1 MTSAPSTSVPEVISA
16 LFDLTAW
23 AVFDV
28 DPEGRILAGNDE
40 SGSMQLVEITP
51 DGNRT
56 QLTALPSRCS
66 GRYVPG
72 TRRVVVQHDNGG
84 DERTQLSLLD
94 LAPSDGSAASTPAG
108 PALTD
113 PGHAAAPVPTQ
124 LPATLPASLEALAP
138 LVRDPAYKH
147 DLADV
152 SANSVVFL
160 TNRRD
165 GVDFDLVVHDLTTGT
180 ETTLYDGGGYLAAA
194 VASHDRHKVA
204 ITVLSSRP
212 RSTQI
217 LVAGDSGDDA
227 VALTAPDEH
236 AHHSQVAWT
245 ADDTSLVM
253 ASDHDREFAA
263 VVRVRRAETHSPED
277 TAWQTLVE
285 ADDHDLEVVLSPDG
299 TAMVVGHH
307 QDGVTTLAVH
317 EPDGTHRCDVTL
329 PDAGVPTVVWA
340 PDSSRF
346 AVHLTTP
353 GDPGSVHL
361 VDAAT
366 GAATTVVDG
375 RAQIPAGLP
384 LSLPTTHRVP
394 TPDGEQVPCFVHR
407 PAPGSDAA
415 LAGASV
421 VVVHGGP
428 EGEATRLFS
437 PAIQALTAAGFT
449 VLVPNVRGSA
459 GYGKRWVSLDDVDK
473 RLDSVADLAAL
484 RGWLPEL
491 GLDPARSALW
501 GGSYG
506 GYMVLAGTTMQPD
519 LWAAGVDIVGMSS
532 LVTFL
537 ENTSGYRRAVRE
549 REYGSLEH
557 DRDLLIAAS
566 PLTYL
571 DQLRA
576 PLFVIHGANDPRVP
590 LSEAQQIA
598 AALADRGVRHELR
611 VYDDEGHGLAKRANR
626 KDAYPAAIAF
636 LAEILGRTDQGG
648 TKRVGTAHGDRGQA
662 SRDLQ
667 GATDSPVDI
676 DPQSGTAIPGG
687 PR

>member
-1 MTSAPSTSVPEVISA
+1 MTSAPATSTPEIINA
-16 LFDLTAW
+16 LLDLTAW
-23 AVFDV
+23 TVFDV

-40 SGSMQLVEITP
+40 SGSMQLVEIAP
-51 DGNRT
+51 DGTRT

-94 LAPSDGSAASTPAG
+94 LAPSDGSAGSSPAG
-108 PALTD
+108 PALPD
-113 PGHAAAPVPTQ
+113 SRPAATPLPAH
-124 LPATLPASLEALAP
+124 LPATLEALTP
-138 LVRDPAYKH
+138 LVHDPEYKH

-152 SANSVVFL
+152 SAGSVVFL

-165 GVDFDLVVHDLTTGT
+165 GVDFDLVVHDLATGT

-194 VASHDRHKVA
+194 VASHDRRSVA

-217 LVAGDSGDDA
+217 LVAGGGGGSTT
-227 VALTAPDEH
+227 ALTAPDEH

-245 ADDTSLVM
+245 FDDAALVM

-263 VVRVRRAETHSPED
+263 VVRVHSGEVNSPEE
-277 TAWQTLVE
+277 TVWQTLVE

-317 EPDGTHRCDVTL
+317 EPDGAHRCDVAL

-346 AVHLTTP
+346 AVHLTTS

-366 GAATTVVDG
+366 GTATTVVDG

-384 LSLPTTHRVP
+384 ISLPTVHRVP
-394 TPDGEQVPCFVHR
+394 TPDGEQIPCFVYR
-407 PAPGSDAA
+407 PAATDVAANTGVADTGAA
-415 LAGASV
+415 LDGASV
-421 VVVHGGP
+421 LVIHGGP
-428 EGEATRLFS
+428 EAEASRLFS
-437 PAIQALTAAGFT
+437 PMIQALAAAGFT

-484 RGWLPEL
+484 QAWLPDL

-537 ENTSGYRRAVRE
+537 ENTSEYRRAARE

-557 DRDLLIAAS
+557 DRDLLTAAS
-566 PLTYL
+566 PITYL
-571 DQLRA
+571 EQLRA

-598 AALADRGVRHELR
+598 AALADRGIRHELR
-611 VYDDEGHGLAKRANR
+611 VYDDEGHGLAKRTNR
-626 KDAYPAAIAF
+626 KDAFPAAIEF
-636 LAEILGRTDQGG
+636 LAEILGR
-648 TKRVGTAHGDRGQA
+648 
-662 SRDLQ
+662 
-667 GATDSPVDI
+667 
-676 DPQSGTAIPGG
+676 
-687 PR
+687 

>member
-1 MTSAPSTSVPEVISA
+1 MTSAPATSAPEIINA
-16 LFDLTAW
+16 LLDLTAW

-40 SGSMQLVEITP
+40 SGSMQLVEIAP
-51 DGNRT
+51 DGTRT
-56 QLTALPSRCS
+56 ALTALPSRCS

-72 TRRVVVQHDNGG
+72 TRHVVVQHDNGG
-84 DERTQLSLLD
+84 DEKTQLSLLD
-94 LAPSDGSAASTPAG
+94 LASDAVGTTTPAL
-108 PALTD
+108 PA
-113 PGHAAAPVPTQ
+113 A
-124 LPATLPASLEALAP
+124 LPATLADLVP
-138 LVRDPAYKH
+138 LVRDPEHKH

-152 SANSVVFL
+152 SADSVVFL

-165 GVDFDLVVHDLTTGT
+165 GVAFDVVVHDLATST
-180 ETTLYDGGGYLAAA
+180 ETTLYDGGGYLVDA
-194 VASHDRHKVA
+194 VASHDRRSVA
-204 ITVLSSRP
+204 ITLLSSRP

-217 LVAGDSGDDA
+217 LLAAGGEADDTAARA
-227 VALTAPDEH
+227 VAVTSYDEH
-236 AHHSQVAWT
+236 AHHSQAAWT
-245 ADDTSLVM
+245 ADDGALVM

-263 VVRVRRAETHSPED
+263 VLRVRADRADRADIRPTDD
-277 TAWQTLVE
+277 TSAADGTDRTIWETLVE

-299 TAMVVGHH
+299 TTMVVGHH

-317 EPDGTHRCDVTL
+317 ESDGAHRCDVTL
-329 PDAGVPTVVWA
+329 PGAGVPTVVWA

-346 AVHLTTP
+346 AVHLTTS

-361 VDAAT
+361 VDATT
-366 GAATTVVDG
+366 GTATTVVDG
-375 RAQIPAGLP
+375 TAQIPAGLP
-384 LSLPTTHRVP
+384 VSLPTVHRVP

-437 PAIQALTAAGFT
+437 PVIQALTAAGLT

-484 RGWLPEL
+484 RAWLPEL

-537 ENTSGYRRAVRE
+537 ENTSEYRRAARE

-557 DRDLLIAAS
+557 DRDLLVAAS
-566 PLTYL
+566 PITYL

-590 LSEAQQIA
+590 LSEAEQIA
-598 AALADRGVRHELR
+598 AALAERGIRHELR
-611 VYDDEGHGLAKRANR
+611 VYADEGHGLAKRANR
-626 KDAYPAAIAF
+626 KDAYPAAIEF
-636 LAEILGRTDQGG
+636 LAEILGR
-648 TKRVGTAHGDRGQA
+648 
-662 SRDLQ
+662 
-667 GATDSPVDI
+667 
-676 DPQSGTAIPGG
+676 
-687 PR
+687 

>member
-1 MTSAPSTSVPEVISA
+1 MTSAPSTSVPEIINA
-16 LFDLTAW
+16 LLDLTAW

-40 SGSMQLVEITP
+40 SGSMQLVEIAP
-51 DGNRT
+51 DGTRT

-72 TRRVVVQHDNGG
+72 TRLVVVQHDNGG

-94 LAPSDGSAASTPAG
+94 LAPSDGSAASSPTG
-108 PALTD
+108 P
-113 PGHAAAPVPTQ
+113 
-124 LPATLPASLEALAP
+124 TLPASLEALTP
-138 LVRDPAYKH
+138 LVHDPEHKH

-152 SANSVVFL
+152 SAGSVVFL

-165 GVDFDLVVHDLTTGT
+165 GVDFDLVVHDLATGT

-194 VASHDRHKVA
+194 VASHDRRSVA

-217 LVAGDSGDDA
+217 LVAGDGGDSTT
-227 VALTAPDEH
+227 ALTAPDEH

-245 ADDTSLVM
+245 ADDDALVM

-263 VVRVRRAETHSPED
+263 VVRVRPAEANAPED
-277 TAWQTLVE
+277 TDNSDGTVWQTLVE

-317 EPDGTHRCDVTL
+317 EPDGTHRCDVAL
-329 PDAGVPTVVWA
+329 PDTGVPTVVWA

-346 AVHLTTP
+346 AVHLTTSA
-353 GDPGSVHL
+353 DPGSVHL

-375 RAQIPAGLP
+375 RAEIPDGLP
-384 LSLPTTHRVP
+384 ISLPTVHRVP
-394 TPDGEQVPCFVHR
+394 APDGERIPCFVYR
-407 PAPGSDAA
+407 PAPAGAANTGAA
-415 LAGASV
+415 LDGASV
-421 VVVHGGP
+421 LVVHGGP
-428 EGEATRLFS
+428 EAEAARLFS
-437 PAIQALTAAGFT
+437 PIIQALAAAGFT
-449 VLVPNVRGSA
+449 VLVPNVRGSS

-484 RGWLPEL
+484 QAWLPEL

-537 ENTSGYRRAVRE
+537 ENTSEYRRAARE
-549 REYGSLEH
+549 REYGSLQH
-557 DRDLLIAAS
+557 DRDLLTAAS
-566 PLTYL
+566 PITYL
-571 DQLRA
+571 EQLRA

-598 AALADRGVRHELR
+598 AALADRGIRHELR

-626 KDAYPAAIAF
+626 KDAYPAAIEF
-636 LAEILGRTDQGG
+636 LAEILGR
-648 TKRVGTAHGDRGQA
+648 
-662 SRDLQ
+662 
-667 GATDSPVDI
+667 
-676 DPQSGTAIPGG
+676 
-687 PR
+687 

>member
-1 MTSAPSTSVPEVISA
+1 MPEIINA
-16 LFDLTAW
+16 LLDLTAW

-40 SGSMQLVEITP
+40 SGSMQLVEIAP
-51 DGNRT
+51 DGTRT

-72 TRRVVVQHDNGG
+72 TRLVVVQHDNGG

-94 LAPSDGSAASTPAG
+94 LAPSDGSAASPPAG
-108 PALTD
+108 PALPD
-113 PGHAAAPVPTQ
+113 SRPAAAA
-124 LPATLPASLEALAP
+124 LPPQLPASLEALTP
-138 LVRDPAYKH
+138 LVHDPEYKH

-152 SANSVVFL
+152 SAGSVVFL

-165 GVDFDLVVHDLTTGT
+165 GVDFDLVVHDLATGT
-180 ETTLYDGGGYLAAA
+180 ETTLYDGGGYLASA
-194 VASHDRHKVA
+194 VASHDRRSVA
-204 ITVLSSRP
+204 ITVLSSQP

-217 LVAGDSGDDA
+217 LVAGDGGDNTT
-227 VALTAPDEH
+227 ALTAPDEH

-245 ADDTSLVM
+245 AADDALVM

-263 VVRVRRAETHSPED
+263 VVRVRPAEANSPEG
-277 TAWQTLVE
+277 TVWQTLVE

-317 EPDGTHRCDVTL
+317 EPDGTHRCDVAL

-366 GAATTVVDG
+366 GATTTVVDG
-375 RAQIPAGLP
+375 RAEIPDSVP
-384 LSLPTTHRVP
+384 ISLPTVHRVP
-394 TPDGEQVPCFVHR
+394 TPDGERIPCFVYR
-407 PAPGSDAA
+407 PAPAGDITNTDATNTDATNVAGTGAA
-415 LAGASV
+415 LDGASV
-421 VVVHGGP
+421 LVIHGGP
-428 EGEATRLFS
+428 EAEAARLFS
-437 PAIQALTAAGFT
+437 PMIQALAATGFT

-484 RGWLPEL
+484 RAWLPEL

-537 ENTSGYRRAVRE
+537 ENTSEYRRAARE

-557 DRDLLIAAS
+557 DRDLLTAAS
-566 PLTYL
+566 PITYL

-598 AALADRGVRHELR
+598 AALAERGIRHELR

-636 LAEILGRTDQGG
+636 LAEILGR
-648 TKRVGTAHGDRGQA
+648 
-662 SRDLQ
+662 
-667 GATDSPVDI
+667 
-676 DPQSGTAIPGG
+676 
-687 PR
+687 

>member
-1 MTSAPSTSVPEVISA
+1 MTSAPVSSVPEIISS
-16 LFDLTAW
+16 LLDLTAW
-23 AVFDV
+23 TVFDV

-40 SGSMQLVEITP
+40 SGSMQLVEIAP
-51 DGNRT
+51 DGTRT
-56 QLTALPSRCS
+56 QLTALPTRCS

-72 TRRVVVQHDNGG
+72 TRRVVVQHDNDG

-94 LAPSDGSAASTPAG
+94 LAPADGSAAP
-108 PALTD
+108 
-113 PGHAAAPVPTQ
+113 
-124 LPATLPASLEALAP
+124 LPATLEALTP
-138 LVRDPAYKH
+138 LVHDPEYKH

-152 SANSVVFL
+152 SAGSVVFL

-165 GVDFDLVVHDLTTGT
+165 GVDFDLVVHDLATGT

-194 VASHDRHKVA
+194 VASHDRRSVA
-204 ITVLSSRP
+204 ITVLSSQP

-217 LVAGDSGDDA
+217 LVAGDGRDSTT
-227 VALTAPDEH
+227 ALTAPDEH
-236 AHHSQVAWT
+236 AHHAQVAWT
-245 ADDTSLVM
+245 AADDGLVM

-263 VVRVRRAETHSPED
+263 VVRVRPAEANGPED
-277 TAWQTLVE
+277 TGSPEGTVWQTLVE
-285 ADDHDLEVVLSPDG
+285 ADDHDLEVILSPDG

-317 EPDGTHRCDVTL
+317 EPDGTHRCDVDL

-346 AVHLTTP
+346 AVHLTTS

-384 LSLPTTHRVP
+384 VSLPTVHRVP
-394 TPDGEQVPCFVHR
+394 TPDGEQIPCFVYR
-407 PAPGSDAA
+407 PAPADDPANTGAA
-415 LAGASV
+415 LDGASV
-421 VVVHGGP
+421 LVIHGGP
-428 EGEATRLFS
+428 EAEAARLFS
-437 PAIQALTAAGFT
+437 PMIQAIAAAGFT
-449 VLVPNVRGSA
+449 VLVPNVRGSS
-459 GYGKRWVSLDDVDK
+459 GYGKRWVSLDDVGK
-473 RLDSVADLAAL
+473 RLDSVADLAAV
-484 RGWLPEL
+484 RAWLPEL

-537 ENTSGYRRAVRE
+537 ENTSEYRRAARE

-557 DRDLLIAAS
+557 DRDLLTAAS
-566 PLTYL
+566 PITYL
-571 DQLRA
+571 GQLRA

-598 AALADRGVRHELR
+598 AALADRGIRHELR
-611 VYDDEGHGLAKRANR
+611 VYDDEGHGLAHRANR
-626 KDAYPAAIAF
+626 KDAFPAAIEF
-636 LAEILGRTDQGG
+636 LAEILGR
-648 TKRVGTAHGDRGQA
+648 
-662 SRDLQ
+662 
-667 GATDSPVDI
+667 
-676 DPQSGTAIPGG
+676 
-687 PR
+687 

>member
-1 MTSAPSTSVPEVISA
+1 MTSAPLTSAPEIINA
-16 LFDLTAW
+16 LLDLTAW

-40 SGSMQLVEITP
+40 SGSLQLVELSP
-51 DGNRT
+51 DGTRT
-56 QLTALPSRCS
+56 QLTALPSRCT

-84 DERTQLSLLD
+84 DEQMQLSLLD
-94 LAPSDGSAASTPAG
+94 LATVSA
-108 PALTD
+108 
-113 PGHAAAPVPTQ
+113 
-124 LPATLPASLEALAP
+124 PATLGDLTP
-138 LVRDPAYKH
+138 LVHDPAYKH

-152 SANSVVFL
+152 SADSVVFL

-165 GVDFDLVVHDLTTGT
+165 GIDFDVVVHDLATGT

-194 VASHDRHKVA
+194 IASHDRRSVA
-204 ITVLSSRP
+204 ITVASSKP

-217 LVAGDSGDDA
+217 LVAGDHTAGNGSTAHA
-227 VALTAPDEH
+227 VTAPDEH
-236 AHHSQVAWT
+236 AHHTQVAW
-245 ADDTSLVM
+245 AANDDTLVM
-253 ASDHDREFAA
+253 ASDHEREFAA
-263 VVRVRRAETHSPED
+263 VVRVRPDGTVWE
-277 TAWQTLVE
+277 TLVE

-299 TAMVVGHH
+299 TVMVVGHH
-307 QDGVTTLAVH
+307 QDGVTSLAVH
-317 EPDGTHRCDVTL
+317 EQGGAHRCDVAL
-329 PDAGVPTVVWA
+329 PDAGVPTVIWA

-353 GDPGSVHL
+353 GDPGSILL

-366 GAATTVVDG
+366 GAVTTLVDG
-375 RAQIPAGLP
+375 PAQIPAGLP
-384 LSLPTTHRVP
+384 ISLPTVHRVP
-394 TPDGEQVPCFVHR
+394 TPDGEQIPCFVHQ
-407 PAPGSDAA
+407 PAPGADPA

-421 VVVHGGP
+421 IVVHGGP
-428 EGEATRLFS
+428 EAEATRLFF
-437 PAIQALTAAGFT
+437 PIVQALTGAGLT

-484 RGWLPEL
+484 HTWLPTL
-491 GLDPARSALW
+491 GLDPERSALF

-519 LWAAGVDIVGMSS
+519 LWAAGIDIVGMSS

-537 ENTSGYRRAVRE
+537 ENTSEYRRAVRE

-557 DRDLLIAAS
+557 DRDLLIKAS
-566 PLTYL
+566 PITYL

-590 LSEAQQIA
+590 LSEAEQIA
-598 AALADRGVRHELR
+598 AALADRGIRHELR
-611 VYDDEGHGLAKRANR
+611 VYADEGHGLAKRANR
-626 KDAYPAAIAF
+626 KDAYPAAIEF
-636 LAEILGRTDQGG
+636 LAEILGRW
-648 TKRVGTAHGDRGQA
+648 A
-662 SRDLQ
+662 
-667 GATDSPVDI
+667 
-676 DPQSGTAIPGG
+676 
-687 PR
+687 

>member
-1 MTSAPSTSVPEVISA
+1 MTSAPVTSVPEIINA
-16 LFDLTAW
+16 LLDLTAW

-40 SGSMQLVEITP
+40 SGSMQLVEIAP
-51 DGNRT
+51 DGTRT

-72 TRRVVVQHDNGG
+72 TRLVVVQHDNGG

-94 LAPSDGSAASTPAG
+94 LAPSDSMAT
-108 PALTD
+108 
-113 PGHAAAPVPTQ
+113 
-124 LPATLPASLEALAP
+124 ATLPASLEALAP
-138 LVRDPAYKH
+138 LVHDPEYKH

-152 SANSVVFL
+152 SAGSVVFL

-165 GVDFDLVVHDLTTGT
+165 GVDFDLVVHDLATGT

-194 VASHDRHKVA
+194 VASHDRRSVA
-204 ITVLSSRP
+204 ITVLSSQP

-217 LVAGDSGDDA
+217 LVAGDSGDSA
-227 VALTAPDEH
+227 TALTAPDEH
-236 AHHSQVAWT
+236 AHHAQVAWT
-245 ADDTSLVM
+245 DDDDALVM

-263 VVRVRRAETHSPED
+263 VVRVRPAEANSSDDTGSPED

-317 EPDGTHRCDVTL
+317 EPDGTHRCDVAL

-346 AVHLTTP
+346 AMHLTTS

-375 RAQIPAGLP
+375 RAEVPDSVP
-384 LSLPTTHRVP
+384 VSLPTVHRVP
-394 TPDGEQVPCFVHR
+394 APDGEQIPCFVYR
-407 PAPGSDAA
+407 PTPTGDGMSGDATNTGATSTGAA
-415 LAGASV
+415 LDGASV
-421 VVVHGGP
+421 VLVHGGP
-428 EGEATRLFS
+428 EAEAARLFS
-437 PAIQALTAAGFT
+437 PIIQALAAAGLT

-484 RGWLPEL
+484 QAWLPEL

-537 ENTSGYRRAVRE
+537 ENTSEYRRAARE

-557 DRDLLIAAS
+557 DRELLTAAS
-566 PLTYL
+566 PITYL

-598 AALADRGVRHELR
+598 AALAERGIRHELR

-626 KDAYPAAIAF
+626 KDAYPAAIEF
-636 LAEILGRTDQGG
+636 LAEILGR
-648 TKRVGTAHGDRGQA
+648 
-662 SRDLQ
+662 
-667 GATDSPVDI
+667 
-676 DPQSGTAIPGG
+676 
-687 PR
+687 

>member
-1 MTSAPSTSVPEVISA
+1 MTSASLTSAPEIINT
-16 LFDLTAW
+16 LLDLTAW

-40 SGSMQLVEITP
+40 SGSMQLVEIAP
-51 DGNRT
+51 DGVRT

-72 TRRVVVQHDNGG
+72 TRRVLVQHDNGG
-84 DERTQLSLLD
+84 DEQTQLSLLD
-94 LAPSDGSAASTPAG
+94 LAASDASVASLPA
-108 PALTD
+108 
-113 PGHAAAPVPTQ
+113 H
-124 LPATLPASLEALAP
+124 LPATVEQLTP
-138 LVRDPAYKH
+138 LVHDPDHKH

-152 SANSVVFL
+152 SADSVVYL

-180 ETTLYDGGGYLAAA
+180 ETVLYDGGGYLAAA
-194 VASHDRHKVA
+194 VASHDRRSVA
-204 ITVLSSRP
+204 ITVLSSQP

-217 LVAGDSGDDA
+217 LLARDGTARGDTVEGDTVDGVAVRAGTADGSSGQQT

-236 AHHSQVAWT
+236 AHHSQVAWST
-245 ADDTSLVM
+245 GDEALIMS
-253 ASDHDREFAA
+253 SDHDREFAA
-263 VVRVRRAETHSPED
+263 VVRVSPGAPATPGGGAD
-277 TAWQTLVE
+277 ASGPAGQSSPGHTVWQTLVE
-285 ADDHDLEVVLSPDG
+285 ADDHDLEVVFSPDG

-307 QDGVTTLAVH
+307 QDGVTSLAVH
-317 EPDGTHRCDVTL
+317 ESDGTHRCDVTL
-329 PDAGVPTVVWA
+329 PDVGMPTVVWA

-346 AVHLTTP
+346 AVHLTTS
-353 GDPGSVHL
+353 GDPGSIHL

-366 GAATTVVDG
+366 GNATTVVDG
-375 RAQIPAGLP
+375 RAQVPAGLAI
-384 LSLPTTHRVP
+384 SLPTVHRVL
-394 TPDGEQVPCFVHR
+394 TPDGEQVPCFVYR
-407 PAPGSDAA
+407 PAPGTA

-421 VVVHGGP
+421 LVVHGGP
-428 EGEATRLFS
+428 EGEATRVFS
-437 PAIQALTAAGFT
+437 PVVQALAAAGLT

-459 GYGKRWVSLDDVDK
+459 GYGKRWVSLDDVHK

-484 RGWLPEL
+484 HAWLPDL
-491 GLDPARSALW
+491 GLDPERSALW

-537 ENTSGYRRAVRE
+537 ENTSEYRRAARE

-557 DRDLLIAAS
+557 DRDLLVTAS
-566 PLTYL
+566 PITYL
-571 DQLRA
+571 EQLRA

-590 LSEAQQIA
+590 LSEAEQIA
-598 AALADRGVRHELR
+598 AALADRGIRHELR

-626 KDAYPAAIAF
+626 KDAYPAAIEF
-636 LAEILGRTDQGG
+636 LAEILGRHEV
-648 TKRVGTAHGDRGQA
+648 VGDAE
-662 SRDLQ
+662 
-667 GATDSPVDI
+667 
-676 DPQSGTAIPGG
+676 
-687 PR
+687 

>member
-1 MTSAPSTSVPEVISA
+1 VTSAPATSVPEIISA
-16 LFDLTAW
+16 LLDLTAW

-40 SGSMQLVEITP
+40 SGSMQLVEIAP
-51 DGNRT
+51 DGTRT

-72 TRRVVVQHDNGG
+72 TRLVVVQHDNGG

-94 LAPSDGSAASTPAG
+94 LAPSDGSAASSPAG
-108 PALTD
+108 PALPD
-113 PGHAAAPVPTQ
+113 SRPAATPLPVH
-124 LPATLPASLEALAP
+124 LPATLEALTP
-138 LVRDPAYKH
+138 LVHDPEHKH

-152 SANSVVFL
+152 SAGSVVFL

-165 GVDFDLVVHDLTTGT
+165 GVDFDLVVHDLATGT

-194 VASHDRHKVA
+194 VASHDRRSVA

-217 LVAGDSGDDA
+217 LVADGDGDSTT
-227 VALTAPDEH
+227 ALTAPDEH
-236 AHHSQVAWT
+236 AHHAQVAWT
-245 ADDTSLVM
+245 TGDDALVM

-263 VVRVRRAETHSPED
+263 VVRVRPAEANSPED
-277 TAWQTLVE
+277 TGSPDDTVWQTLVE

-317 EPDGTHRCDVTL
+317 EPDGTHRCDVAL

-346 AVHLTTP
+346 AVHLTTS

-375 RAQIPAGLP
+375 RAEIPVGLP
-384 LSLPTTHRVP
+384 ISLPTVHRVP
-394 TPDGEQVPCFVHR
+394 TPDGEQIPCFVYR
-407 PAPGSDAA
+407 PAPADVAANAGAGAA
-415 LAGASV
+415 LDGASV
-421 VVVHGGP
+421 LVIHGGP
-428 EGEATRLFS
+428 EAEAARLFS
-437 PAIQALTAAGFT
+437 PIIQALAAAGFT

-484 RGWLPEL
+484 QAWLPEL

-537 ENTSGYRRAVRE
+537 ENTSEYRRAARE

-557 DRDLLIAAS
+557 DRDLLTAAS
-566 PLTYL
+566 PITYL
-571 DQLRA
+571 EQLRA

-598 AALADRGVRHELR
+598 AALADRGIRHELR

-626 KDAYPAAIAF
+626 KDAYPAAIEF
-636 LAEILGRTDQGG
+636 LAEILGR
-648 TKRVGTAHGDRGQA
+648 
-662 SRDLQ
+662 
-667 GATDSPVDI
+667 
-676 DPQSGTAIPGG
+676 
-687 PR
+687 

>member
-1 MTSAPSTSVPEVISA
+1 VTSAPPTSAPEIVNA
-16 LFDLTAW
+16 LLDLTAW

-40 SGSMQLVEITP
+40 SGSMQLVEIAP
-51 DGNRT
+51 DGTRT

-84 DERTQLSLLD
+84 DEKTQLSLLD
-94 LAPSDGSAASTPAG
+94 LASSDASPGSLPAG
-108 PALTD
+108 PTLPDAR
-113 PGHAAAPVPTQ
+113 PAAAPLPAR
-124 LPATLPASLEALAP
+124 LPATLDTLTP
-138 LVRDPAYKH
+138 LVHDPEHKH

-152 SANSVVFL
+152 SADSVVFL

-165 GVDFDLVVHDLTTGT
+165 GVDFDLVVHDLATGT
-180 ETTLYDGGGYLAAA
+180 EATLYDGGGYLAAA
-194 VASHDRHKVA
+194 VASHDRRSVA
-204 ITVLSSRP
+204 ITVLSSQP

-217 LVAGDSGDDA
+217 LLAGDGTTGDGTA
-227 VALTAPDEH
+227 PRTIALTAPDEH

-245 ADDTSLVM
+245 TDDTSLVM

-263 VVRVRRAETHSPED
+263 VVRVSPGTTGAPGNPAHTGSPAD
-277 TAWQTLVE
+277 TVWQTLVA

-366 GAATTVVDG
+366 GTATTVVDG

-384 LSLPTTHRVP
+384 LSLPTVHRVP
-394 TPDGEQVPCFVHR
+394 TPDGEQVPCFVYR
-407 PAPGSDAA
+407 PAPGTAPTSTDPA
-415 LAGASV
+415 LTGASV
-421 VVVHGGP
+421 LVIHGGP

-437 PAIQALTAAGFT
+437 PVIQALAATGLT

-459 GYGKRWVSLDDVDK
+459 GYGKRWVSLDDVHK

-484 RGWLPEL
+484 RAWLPEL
-491 GLDPARSALW
+491 GLDPDRSALW

-519 LWAAGVDIVGMSS
+519 LWAGGVDIVGMSS

-537 ENTSGYRRAVRE
+537 ENTSEYRRAARE
-549 REYGSLEH
+549 REYGSLQH
-557 DRDLLIAAS
+557 DRDLLVTAS
-566 PLTYL
+566 PITYL

-590 LSEAQQIA
+590 LSEAEQIV

-626 KDAYPAAIAF
+626 KDAYPAAIEF
-636 LAEILGRTDQGG
+636 LAEILGSTENSGSTGFTGG
-648 TKRVGTAHGDRGQA
+648 DE
-662 SRDLQ
+662 
-667 GATDSPVDI
+667 
-676 DPQSGTAIPGG
+676 
-687 PR
+687 

>member
-1 MTSAPSTSVPEVISA
+1 MTTTPLTSVPEIINA
-16 LFDLTAW
+16 LLDLTAW

-40 SGSMQLVEITP
+40 SGSMQLVEIAP
-51 DGNRT
+51 DGTRT

-72 TRRVVVQHDNGG
+72 TRLVVVQHDNDG

-94 LAPSDGSAASTPAG
+94 LAPSDGSAASSPAG
-108 PALTD
+108 PALPD
-113 PGHAAAPVPTQ
+113 SRPAAAALPAQ
-124 LPATLPASLEALAP
+124 LPATLDGLTP
-138 LVRDPAYKH
+138 LVHDPAYKH

-152 SANSVVFL
+152 SAGSVVFL

-165 GVDFDLVVHDLTTGT
+165 GVDFDLVVHDLATGT

-194 VASHDRHKVA
+194 VASHDRRSVA
-204 ITVLSSRP
+204 ITVLSSQP
-212 RSTQI
+212 HSTQI
-217 LVAGDSGDDA
+217 LVAGDGGDSTT
-227 VALTAPDEH
+227 ALTAPDEH

-245 ADDTSLVM
+245 RDDDALVM

-263 VVRVRRAETHSPED
+263 VVRVHPGEANSPEG
-277 TAWQTLVE
+277 TVWQTLVE

-317 EPDGTHRCDVTL
+317 EPDGAHRCDVAL

-346 AVHLTTP
+346 AVHLTTS

-361 VDAAT
+361 VDATT

-375 RAQIPAGLP
+375 RAEIPAGLP
-384 LSLPTTHRVP
+384 ISLPTVHRVP
-394 TPDGEQVPCFVHR
+394 APDGEQIPCFVYR
-407 PAPGSDAA
+407 PAPGDATTTGTA
-415 LAGASV
+415 LDGASV
-421 VVVHGGP
+421 LVIHGGP
-428 EGEATRLFS
+428 EAEAARLFS
-437 PAIQALTAAGFT
+437 PMIQAIAAAGFT
-449 VLVPNVRGSA
+449 VLVPNVRGSS
-459 GYGKRWVSLDDVDK
+459 GYGKRWVSLDDVGK

-484 RGWLPEL
+484 RAWLPDL

-537 ENTSGYRRAVRE
+537 ENTSEYRRAARE

-557 DRDLLIAAS
+557 DRNLLTAAS
-566 PLTYL
+566 PITYL
-571 DQLRA
+571 EQLRA

-598 AALADRGVRHELR
+598 AALADRGIRHELR
-611 VYDDEGHGLAKRANR
+611 VYDDEGHGLAQRANR
-626 KDAYPAAIAF
+626 KDAFPAAIEF
-636 LAEILGRTDQGG
+636 LVEILGR
-648 TKRVGTAHGDRGQA
+648 
-662 SRDLQ
+662 
-667 GATDSPVDI
+667 
-676 DPQSGTAIPGG
+676 
-687 PR
+687 

>member
-1 MTSAPSTSVPEVISA
+1 MTSAPPTSTPEIINA
-16 LFDLTAW
+16 LLDLTAW

-40 SGSMQLVEITP
+40 SGSMQLVEIAP
-51 DGNRT
+51 DGSRT

-84 DERTQLSLLD
+84 DEKTQLSLLD
-94 LAPSDGSAASTPAG
+94 LAPWDASAAALPAG
-108 PALTD
+108 PSL
-113 PGHAAAPVPTQ
+113 PESRPAAAALPKH
-124 LPATLPASLEALAP
+124 LPATLETLAP
-138 LVRDPAYKH
+138 LVHDPEHKH
-147 DLADV
+147 DLADI
-152 SANSVVFL
+152 SADSVVFL

-165 GVDFDLVVHDLTTGT
+165 GVDFDLVVHDLATGT

-194 VASHDRHKVA
+194 VASHDRRSVA
-204 ITVLSSRP
+204 ITVLSSQP

-217 LVAGDSGDDA
+217 LLARDAGTGDGA
-227 VALTAPDEH
+227 APRTIALTAPDEH

-245 ADDTSLVM
+245 ADDTGLVM

-263 VVRVRRAETHSPED
+263 VVRVRPATPGTPTGPSTPTNPSHTD
-277 TAWQTLVE
+277 WQTLVE

-346 AVHLTTP
+346 AVHLTTS

-384 LSLPTTHRVP
+384 VSLPTVHRVP

-407 PAPGSDAA
+407 PVPGPTTPGTHTA
-415 LAGASV
+415 LTGASV
-421 VVVHGGP
+421 LVIHGGP

-437 PAIQALTAAGFT
+437 PVIQALAATGFT

-459 GYGKRWVSLDDVDK
+459 GYGKRWVSLDDVHK

-484 RGWLPEL
+484 RAWLPEL
-491 GLDPARSALW
+491 GLDPERSALW

-537 ENTSGYRRAVRE
+537 ENTSEYRRAARE

-557 DRDLLIAAS
+557 DRDFLATAS
-566 PLTYL
+566 PITYL
-571 DQLRA
+571 HQLRA

-590 LSEAQQIA
+590 LSEAEQIA

-626 KDAYPAAIAF
+626 KDAYPAAIEF
-636 LAEILGRTDQGG
+636 LTEILGRTETGSTENFSTENFSSTG
-648 TKRVGTAHGDRGQA
+648 IAGD
-662 SRDLQ
+662 DE
-667 GATDSPVDI
+667 
-676 DPQSGTAIPGG
+676 
-687 PR
+687 

>member
-1 MTSAPSTSVPEVISA
+1 MTSAPLTSVPEIINA
-16 LFDLTAW
+16 LLDLTAW

-40 SGSMQLVEITP
+40 SGSMQLVEIAP
-51 DGNRT
+51 DGTRT

-72 TRRVVVQHDNGG
+72 TRLVVVQHDNGG

-94 LAPSDGSAASTPAG
+94 LAPFDGPAASSPTGPVLPDSRPA
-108 PALTD
+108 T
-113 PGHAAAPVPTQ
+113 AA
-124 LPATLPASLEALAP
+124 LPARLPASPEGLVP
-138 LVRDPAYKH
+138 LVHDPEYKH

-152 SANSVVFL
+152 SAGSVVFL

-165 GVDFDLVVHDLTTGT
+165 GVDFDLVVHDLATGT
-180 ETTLYDGGGYLAAA
+180 ETTLYDGGGYLVAAA
-194 VASHDRHKVA
+194 ASHDRRSVA

-217 LVAGDSGDDA
+217 LVAGDDGRSTTP
-227 VALTAPDEH
+227 LTAPDEH
-236 AHHSQVAWT
+236 AHHAQVAWT
-245 ADDTSLVM
+245 GDDDALVM

-263 VVRVRRAETHSPED
+263 VVRVHPGEAGSPEG
-277 TAWQTLVE
+277 TVWQTLVE

-317 EPDGTHRCDVTL
+317 EPDGTHRCDVAL

-340 PDSSRF
+340 HDSSRF
-346 AVHLTTP
+346 AVHLTTS

-375 RAQIPAGLP
+375 RAEIPAGLHV
-384 LSLPTTHRVP
+384 SLPTVHRVP
-394 TPDGEQVPCFVHR
+394 TPDGEQIPCFVYR
-407 PAPGSDAA
+407 PVPTGATTTTTNTDEPSTGAA
-415 LAGASV
+415 LHGASV
-421 VVVHGGP
+421 LVVHGGP
-428 EGEATRLFS
+428 EAEAARPFS
-437 PAIQALTAAGFT
+437 PIIQALAAAGLT

-484 RGWLPEL
+484 QAWLPDL

-537 ENTSGYRRAVRE
+537 ENTSEYRRAARE
-549 REYGSLEH
+549 REYGNLEH
-557 DRDLLIAAS
+557 HRDLLVAAS
-566 PLTYL
+566 PITYL

-590 LSEAQQIA
+590 LSEAEQIA
-598 AALADRGVRHELR
+598 AALADRGIRHELR
-611 VYDDEGHGLAKRANR
+611 VYQDEGHGLAMRANR
-626 KDAYPAAIAF
+626 KDAYPAAIEF
-636 LAEILGRTDQGG
+636 LAEILGR
-648 TKRVGTAHGDRGQA
+648 
-662 SRDLQ
+662 
-667 GATDSPVDI
+667 
-676 DPQSGTAIPGG
+676 
-687 PR
+687 